1 MGWKV
6 EMWLPGVGGGAI
18 EEGLVQDRVSA
29 IKRSKAWGSNVKH
42 GDHIVDNTGLYNWNL
57 LRE

>member
-1 MGWKV
+1 
-6 EMWLPGVGGGAI
+6 MWLPGVGGGAI